1 VVESDRASNS
11 SCIHS
16 VDAKTA
22 DVQCENDIVEA
33 VVNNGQK
40 RRKWK
45 VTFDDSTSTKELII
59 PEVVN
64 NCSCVTE
71 RSDLSNLKIHFPD
84 DDQMVYK
91 NENLNLSEAL
101 KQKFY
106 GKSTSKTH
114 KFEVILDSGATAHM
128 FPSLI
133 VFKTYEES
141 SNQCRSVTLGDSKV
155 SIPIVGEGTVEF
167 LGKVLYVP
175 QLKFGLIS
183 ISQLQ
188 AEKELVTTFDKSAI
202 VKDCQNITILEGY
215 LYQNLYYLKDFYFKK
230 MLVKSKEHSN
240 IMANSTNESEVN
252 ELDKRLYN
260 IHHKLGHMS
269 VSKLRLALKDGLISG
284 INMTEEELK
293 KSKLPFCYD
302 CMRGSMKANAK
313 GHTTEHS
320 WKLFEKVAVD
330 YKGPFSVKSH
340 SGFTGFYLFSD
351 YFSDYVWVYLVKR
364 KDQFLEALTQFH
376 QFHNVKLN
384 IQMQMLQ
391 GDYDVMHKDSG
402 VKEFLSMNK
411 GIQLQLS
418 APYTHST

>member
-1 VVESDRASNS
+1 
-11 SCIHS
+11 
-16 VDAKTA
+16 
-22 DVQCENDIVEA
+22 
-33 VVNNGQK
+33 
-40 RRKWK
+40 
-45 VTFDDSTSTKELII
+45 
-59 PEVVN
+59 
-64 NCSCVTE
+64 
-71 RSDLSNLKIHFPD
+71 
-84 DDQMVYK
+84 
-91 NENLNLSEAL
+91 
-101 KQKFY
+101 
-106 GKSTSKTH
+106 
-114 KFEVILDSGATAHM
+114 
-128 FPSLI
+128 
-133 VFKTYEES
+133 
-141 SNQCRSVTLGDSKV
+141 
-155 SIPIVGEGTVEF
+155 
-167 LGKVLYVP
+167 
-175 QLKFGLIS
+175 
-183 ISQLQ
+183 
-188 AEKELVTTFDKSAI
+188 
-202 VKDCQNITILEGY
+202 
-215 LYQNLYYLKDFYFKK
+215 
-230 MLVKSKEHSN
+230 
-240 IMANSTNESEVN
+240 
-252 ELDKRLYN
+252 
-260 IHHKLGHMS
+260 MS

-418 APYTHST
+418 APYTHSQNGQVERDMQSVLDKSRTIMSAGGVPNKFWEYAVKHSCLLINYSPTSKAKNGFKSPYEIVFKKVPDVTNLVSFYSPGVYHLSKDERKALKSTLTNYKAAPCRMLGFDPLSPKK